1 MKHRCP
7 RVNRRRPSLREMR
20 EPGECLGRSGQPGGA
35 KNGLVQMGGALDPF
49 KFPLAYDLQK
59 VGVAVAG
66 ERERIDEVQY
76 VRTMPVVDEM
86 TPACGN
92 DVASASA
99 AMMRS
104 PVLSG
109 SAVVNE

>member
-66 ERERIDEVQY
+66 ERERERERGQGNG
-76 VRTMPVVDEM
+76 VRD
-86 TPACGN
+86 GN
-92 DVASASA
+92 KAVFRCLVASQ
-99 AMMRS
+99 R
-104 PVLSG
+104 
-109 SAVVNE
+109 